1 MGLFWSRLLSLISG
15 NQHVRILM
23 LGLDSA
29 GKTTILYKLKLK
41 ETVHTV
47 PTVAFNVETIQFG
60 KNLTLNVWDIGGQD
74 KIRRLWRHYFQGA
87 EGLVFVVDS
96 SDVERV
102 YESREELDRVLQH
115 SELSGVPVVV
125 LANKQDLSNSIRPEK
140 MVDQLNLNKFTSR
153 NPWQIHGTCAT
164 AGDGLYEAM
173 GTLTKMVKEYQKK
186 SKSK

>member
-1 MGLFWSRLLSLISG
+1 MGLLYSRVLTLFSG
-15 NQHVRILM
+15 SQNVRIVM

-41 ETVHTV
+41 ETVNTV
-47 PTVAFNVETIQFG
+47 PTVAFNVETVSFG
-60 KNLTLNVWDIGGQD
+60 RNLTLNVWDIGGQD

-96 SDVERV
+96 ADVERV
-102 YESREELDRVLQH
+102 YESREELYRVMQH
-115 SELSGVPVVV
+115 SEMIGVPIIV
-125 LANKQDLSNSIRPEK
+125 LANKQDLSGAIKPER
-140 MVDQLNLNKFTSR
+140 MVEELDLKQYTK

-173 GTLTKMVKEYQKK
+173 GTLSKMVKEFQRK
-186 SKSK
+186 SKTK

>member
-1 MGLFWSRLLSLISG
+1 MGLLCSRVLTLFSG
-15 NQHVRILM
+15 NQNVRILM

-47 PTVAFNVETIQFG
+47 PTVAFNVETLSLG

-74 KIRRLWRHYFQGA
+74 KIRGLWRHYFQGA

-96 SDVERV
+96 ADVERV
-102 YESREELDRVLQH
+102 YDSREELARVLQH
-115 SELSGVPVVV
+115 SELVGVPIVV
-125 LANKQDLSNSIRPEK
+125 LANKQDLSGAIRPER
-140 MVDQLNLNKFTSR
+140 MVHELNLEKYTR
-153 NPWQIHGTCAT
+153 NPWQILGTCAT

-173 GTLTKMVKEYQKK
+173 GSLSKMVIVFQRKARTK
-186 SKSK
+186 